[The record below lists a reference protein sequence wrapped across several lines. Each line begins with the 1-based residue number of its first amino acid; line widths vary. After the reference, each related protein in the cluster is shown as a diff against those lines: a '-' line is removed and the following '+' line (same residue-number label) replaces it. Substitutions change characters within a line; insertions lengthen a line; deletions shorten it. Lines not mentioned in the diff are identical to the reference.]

1 MRSSGRVRLPDVAFV
16 SNARV
21 PAERPR
27 VPTLAPDFAAEVLSE
42 SNTRE
47 EIAQKIREY
56 FQSGTRLVWVIDPT
70 TRSVAV
76 YEVAGEPERT
86 LTVNDVLDGG
96 EVLPGFSLP
105 VADLFRN
112 VAPPPPSQ
120 ASPQ

>member
-16 SNARV
+16 SIARV
-21 PAERPR
+21 PEERSR
-27 VPTLAPDFAAEVLSE
+27 VPTLAPDLAAEVLSE

-56 FQSGTRLVWVIDPT
+56 FQSGTRLVWVIDPP

-76 YEVAGEPERT
+76 YENAGQPQRT
-86 LTVNDVLDGG
+86 LAVTDVLEAGD
-96 EVLPGFSLP
+96 VLPGFSLP

-112 VAPPPPSQ
+112 VPPPAAPRP
-120 ASPQ
+120 SPQ